1 MMFRHFVNANL
12 RAHKVGAP
20 NLWPRSKAVLYMKA
34 IALMILA
41 AAILSTSCKEAADED
56 VLAKVGSR
64 KITVKQVDSFIKQ
77 QLDASGG
84 GARLTPAELM
94 AARLSALDNII
105 QEEVLFQKAQRE
117 NLVPDDARVA
127 QEIQKKKQEAGLT
140 EEQYQNQLKQA
151 GLTEAEWRD
160 QIRRRLAITALQ
172 DREKARVTAPSEDEI
187 KKYYE
192 DHKSE
197 FVAERGADISMIVTD
212 PRNNGAVDD
221 AIGDLAAEQKIR
233 AIYEQLRGGA
243 DFATVASQRSEDISA
258 LRNGNLGFAS
268 EEALKAAFP
277 TRPDI
282 PKRLMEMSPGQYT
295 EPIKDNLS
303 GKWYIFKLNSKQEQK
318 RDLTLEDVRK
328 SIIDTLTQQRQQILL
343 NALLMVAMTEV
354 SIKNYL
360 AERIVQRPDVIVSVK
375 PSPLLEQKGGGNK

>member
-1 MMFRHFVNANL
+1 MNL
-12 RAHKVGAP
+12 KT
-20 NLWPRSKAVLYMKA
+20 
-34 IALMILA
+34 IALAAAVLA
-41 AAILSTSCKEAADED
+41 AAIASTSCREAADED

-64 KITVKQVDSFIKQ
+64 KITLKQVDSFIKQ

-84 GARLTPAELM
+84 SARLTPAELM

-117 NLVPDDARVA
+117 NLVPDDGRVT
-127 QEIQKKKQEAGLT
+127 QEIQKRKQEAGWT

-172 DREKARVTAPSEDEI
+172 DRQKARVTAPSEDEI

-243 DFATVASQRSEDISA
+243 DFATIASQRSEDISA
-258 LRNGNLGFAS
+258 LRSGNLGFAS
-268 EEALKAAFP
+268 EEALKQAFP

-303 GKWYIFKLNSKQEQK
+303 GKWYIFKLNSKQEQR

-354 SIKNYL
+354 SVKNYL